1 MISEAQRREAAQTL
15 AAAERDRAA
24 VPPLRETYPDLD
36 AVDAYQIQLLQ
47 IRDKLAAGA
56 RIRGHKVG
64 LSSKAMQ
71 KMIGVDTPDYGHL
84 LDTMFVDEGAVI
96 PAADFCFP
104 RIEIEVAFVL
114 RRELPAPGCSVADVL
129 AATDY
134 VAPSLEIIDSRIEGW
149 NIRLFDTISDNASS
163 ARLVLGGTK
172 TKVEDVDLRTI
183 GAVLRKNGEIAET
196 GASGAVLGHPAIA
209 VAWLANTVHSFGVT
223 LGEGHVILP
232 GSCTRAIDVVPGD
245 VIRGDFDRLGHVS
258 VKFS

>member
-1 MISEAQRREAAQTL
+1 MISDASRREAAQAL
-15 AAAERDRAA
+15 ATAERERSAI
-24 VPPLRETYPDLD
+24 PPLRETYPELD
-36 AVDAYQIQLLQ
+36 AVDAYEIQLLQ

-56 RIRGHKVG
+56 RVRGHKVG

-84 LDTMFVDEGAVI
+84 LDTMFVDEGSALA
-96 PAADFCFP
+96 AADFCFP

-114 RRELPAPGCSVADVL
+114 GRELPAPGCSVADVL

-134 VAPSLEIIDSRIEGW
+134 VAPSLEIIDSRIDGW

-172 TKVEDVDLRTI
+172 TKVEDIDLRTL
-183 GAVLRKNGEIAET
+183 GAVLRKNGEIMET

-232 GSCTRAIDVVPGD
+232 GSCTRAIDVAPGD